1 MNPNH
6 LPGLFEKAAGWPLP
20 GSLKILL
27 NFCFSWRPA
36 DLKKRRA
43 PVFIGLFELAEGL
56 VSLPEVVLT
65 SMKLLL
71 NFCFCS

>member
-6 LPGLFEKAAGWPLP
+6 LLGLFEKADYRSLSPAGDPAKPLP

-43 PVFIGLFELAEGL
+43 PVFYGSF
-56 VSLPEVVLT
+56 
-65 SMKLLL
+65 
-71 NFCFCS
+71 